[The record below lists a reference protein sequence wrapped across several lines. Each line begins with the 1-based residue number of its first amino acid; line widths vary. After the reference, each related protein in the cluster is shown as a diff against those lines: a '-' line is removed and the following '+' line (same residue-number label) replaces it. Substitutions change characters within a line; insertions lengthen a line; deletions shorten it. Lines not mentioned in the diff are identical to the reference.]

1 MGSEMCIRD
10 RLKLERL
17 EADDDKLTAVFLL
30 VLASHEMCVTA
41 LNNLQDRKSIGG
53 YLHVSYDY
61 LNFGRMSTALSA
73 VPLHELR
80 SQGMIEGLMNILD
93 CIDRIVR
100 ISDASQED
108 LGFEFNDWNEVRDAA
123 IEIEGIESRA
133 FASVTSAVE
142 QSRSFLRTTKDE
154 FVG

>member
-1 MGSEMCIRD
+1 
-10 RLKLERL
+10 
-17 EADDDKLTAVFLL
+17 
-30 VLASHEMCVTA
+30 
-41 LNNLQDRKSIGG
+41 
-53 YLHVSYDY
+53 
-61 LNFGRMSTALSA
+61 
-73 VPLHELR
+73 
-80 SQGMIEGLMNILD
+80 MNILD